1 MNSEGRH
8 LQVLEELIA
17 SSRQLRQEGIANEV
31 IELGARKARVA
42 RVSSLVLVH

>member
-17 SSRQLRQEGIANEV
+17 LAAIEPGGIANEV
-31 IELGARKARVA
+31 IEL
-42 RVSSLVLVH
+42 